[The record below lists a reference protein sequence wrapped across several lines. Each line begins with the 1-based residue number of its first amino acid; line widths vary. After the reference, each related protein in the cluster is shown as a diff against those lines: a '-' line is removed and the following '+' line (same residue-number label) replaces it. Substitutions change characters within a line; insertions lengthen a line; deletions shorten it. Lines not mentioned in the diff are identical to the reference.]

1 MVVFLVFLK
10 KDMKSKVITITLIL
24 FFLITFVIFF
34 KGLKNPNLYTPIS
47 NQGKEVPSFEL
58 KSFENDSIVISEK
71 IFKDNDYYFMNIW
84 ASWCIPC
91 KEEHKFLMELKK
103 DNRIELIG
111 FNYKDNITNASS
123 FLKDLG
129 NPYDII
135 VSDKD
140 GTASIEW
147 GAYGVPESFLVYQN
161 KIIKRFIGPINNED
175 LLEIQK
181 ITR

>member
-1 MVVFLVFLK
+1 M
-10 KDMKSKVITITLIL
+10 
-24 FFLITFVIFF
+24 IFF
-34 KGLKNPNLYTPIS
+34 VFYKGLQNSNIYTPDLS
-47 NQGKEVPSFEL
+47 EKKEVPNFETQVFNTN
-58 KSFENDSIVISEK
+58 KTMNSEE
-71 IFKDNDYYFMNIW
+71 IFSDDKYYLFNIW

-103 DNRIELIG
+103 DDKIELIG
-111 FNYKDNITNASS
+111 FNYKDNFKNASS

-129 NPYDII
+129 NPYNII

-147 GAYGVPESFLVYQN
+147 GAYGVPESFLVFQN
-161 KIIKRFIGPINNED
+161 EIIKRFIGPINNED

-181 ITR
+181 IIR

>member
-1 MVVFLVFLK
+1 
-10 KDMKSKVITITLIL
+10 MKFKFIPLIL
-24 FFLITFVIFF
+24 ILIFLSTFVIFF
-34 KGLKNPNLYTPIS
+34 KGLKNSNIYAPNTNLE
-47 NQGKEVPSFEL
+47 KKVPSFEL
-58 KSFENDSIVISEK
+58 KSFENNSIIISEK
-71 IFKDNDYYFMNIW
+71 IFKNNDYYFMNIW

-91 KEEHKFLMELKK
+91 KDEHEFLMELKK
-103 DNRIELIG
+103 NGKVKLIG
-111 FNYKDNITNASS
+111 FNYKDNFKNASS

-161 KIIKRFIGPINNED
+161 KIIKRFIGPINNQS
-175 LLEIQK
+175 LSEINK
-181 ITR
+181 IVR

>member
-1 MVVFLVFLK
+1 
-10 KDMKSKVITITLIL
+10 MKSKLFPIIL
-24 FFLITFVIFF
+24 VLTFLIIFIIFF
-34 KGLKNPNLYTPIS
+34 KGLKSSNIYTPNTNLEKKI
-47 NQGKEVPSFEL
+47 PSFEL
-58 KSFENDSIVISEK
+58 KSFENNSIITEK
-71 IFKDNDYYFMNIW
+71 IFKDNEYYFINIW

-103 DNRIELIG
+103 NGKIKLIG
-111 FNYKDNITNASS
+111 FNYKDNFNNASS

-140 GTASIEW
+140 GTASIQW

-161 KIIKRFIGPINNED
+161 KIIKRFIGPINEED
-175 LLEIQK
+175 LLEIQRIIK
-181 ITR
+181 

>member
-1 MVVFLVFLK
+1 
-10 KDMKSKVITITLIL
+10 MKYKFIPLIL
-24 FFLITFVIFF
+24 IFIFLITFVIFF
-34 KGLKNPNLYTPIS
+34 KGLKNSNIYTP
-47 NQGKEVPSFEL
+47 NTNLKKEVPSFEL
-58 KSFENDSIVISEK
+58 KSFDNDSIVISEK
-71 IFKDNDYYFMNIW
+71 IFEDNKYYLMNIW

-91 KEEHKFLMELKK
+91 REEHKFLMKLKK
-103 DNRIELIG
+103 DKRIELIG
-111 FNYKDNITNASS
+111 FNYKDNSTNASS

-161 KIIKRFIGPINNED
+161 KIIKRFIGSINNED

-181 ITR
+181 IIR

>member
-1 MVVFLVFLK
+1 
-10 KDMKSKVITITLIL
+10 MKSKFIPLIL
-24 FFLITFVIFF
+24 IFIFLITFVIFF
-34 KGLKNPNLYTPIS
+34 KGLKNSNIYTPS
-47 NQGKEVPSFEL
+47 TKLKKEVPSFEL
-58 KSFENDSIVISEK
+58 KSFENNSIIISEK
-71 IFKDNDYYFMNIW
+71 IFEDNKYYLMNIW

-91 KEEHKFLMELKK
+91 KEEHGFLMKLKK
-103 DNRIELIG
+103 DDRIKLIG
-111 FNYKDNITNASS
+111 FNYKDNLKNASS

-181 ITR
+181 IIK

>member
-1 MVVFLVFLK
+1 
-10 KDMKSKVITITLIL
+10 MKSKFIPLIL
-24 FFLITFVIFF
+24 IFIFLITFVIFF
-34 KGLKNPNLYTPIS
+34 KGLKNSNIYTP
-47 NQGKEVPSFEL
+47 NTNLKKEVPSFEL
-58 KSFENDSIVISEK
+58 KSFDNDSIVISEK
-71 IFKDNDYYFMNIW
+71 IFRDNDYYLMNIW

-103 DNRIELIG
+103 NDRIELIG
-111 FNYKDNITNASS
+111 FNYKDNFKNASN

-129 NPYDII
+129 NPYEII
-135 VSDKD
+135 LSDKD

-161 KIIKRFIGPINNED
+161 KILKRFIGPINNED

-181 ITR
+181 IIR